1 MCHFTKLFIKR
12 SLGTGNSNSD
22 TYLINSCL
30 TIIEEWLRNKWCSV
44 LNWLIRLSDIVNV
57 SVVSDASVCEL
68 GPDQQRCSILEVDSQ
83 QQVCA
88 QKL

>member
-1 MCHFTKLFIKR
+1 MVQ
-12 SLGTGNSNSD
+12 
-22 TYLINSCL
+22 
-30 TIIEEWLRNKWCSV
+30 W
-44 LNWLIRLSDIVNV
+44 NWLIRLSDIVSV

-68 GPDQQRCSILEVDSQ
+68 GQDQQRRCSIPEVDSQ